1 MNGERKKWKGI
12 NKGIEIREWEDYFK
26 EFYGVEIWGWKE
38 REAVESLQE
47 RYLRWVL
54 GVERRTPGY
63 LVREELQREK
73 LRAKAG
79 KRAWAFEER
88 LRRGDGSRE
97 GEKLEGWEREREQ
110 YFVERGVEV
119 DRGMRGDGEDE
130 VNFEEIQER
139 DREMQR
145 VERWEKIRD
154 SRYNRWYENGGRRK
168 LAGSGGEDTGGG
180 RGGGGVDE
188 GS

>member
-1 MNGERKKWKGI
+1 TYTGGRRESVIDYVLVDEEAREQIESMEIGDAIESDHHPLIVTWTGGKEKGK
-12 NKGIEIREWEDYFK
+12 NKLIWAMVS
-26 EFYGVEIWGWKE
+26 YGVEIWGWKE
-38 REAVESLQE
+38 REVVESLQE

-88 LRRGDGSRE
+88 IRKGGRE
-97 GEKLEGWEREREQ
+97 EREQ

-119 DRGMRGDGEDE
+119 DRGLMGGGEGE
-130 VNFEEIQER
+130 INFEEIQER

-145 VERWEKIRD
+145 VETWEKIGSRD
-154 SRYNRWYENGGRRK
+154 II
-168 LAGSGGEDTGGG
+168 SGMDG
-180 RGGGGVDE
+180 
-188 GS
+188 